1 MEIKISFYN
10 VVNMFLIGIVFCG
23 CLGAIFFNDIV
34 RYLNL
39 NLVKEI
45 SINYEFLITATIFAL
60 FYEIG
65 LIINRLASVLFEEL
79 LKKIKLI
86 KLNDYAIYKKAEK
99 RIGFMKVLSREYAV
113 SRNSMALFFILFT
126 ISLVKWK
133 LIFMF
138 IFLLLTV
145 LFFFSMKKHSSK
157 ISELVSSAA

>member
-1 MEIKISFYN
+1 M
-10 VVNMFLIGIVFCG
+10 
-23 CLGAIFFNDIV
+23 FFNENEIV

-39 NLVKEI
+39 IREI
-45 SINYEFLITATIFAL
+45 NIGHEFLITVIVFAL

-65 LIINRLASVLFEEL
+65 LVINRLASVLFEEL

-86 KLNDYAIYKKAEK
+86 KLSDYATYKKAEK

-138 IFLLLTV
+138 IFLLLTI
-145 LFFFSMKKHSSK
+145 LFFFSMKKHSLK
-157 ISELVSSAA
+157 ISELTNSYILESEVDLIL